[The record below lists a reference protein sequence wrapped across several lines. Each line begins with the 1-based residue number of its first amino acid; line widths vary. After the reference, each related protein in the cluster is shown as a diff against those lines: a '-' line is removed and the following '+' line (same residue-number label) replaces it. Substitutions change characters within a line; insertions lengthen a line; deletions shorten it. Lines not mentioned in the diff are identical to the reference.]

1 MSSYILPNIPS
12 LRRHQLLLEFAS
24 LKHAPP
30 PGVYM
35 SLTPGDPMIWAGVL
49 FVQNGPYASAIL
61 RFQIRF
67 PPSYPDVPPVVIF
80 TTDIFHPLLVPLT
93 TYTFTTGS
101 SSEDPVSARDEERL
115 PPGGFS
121 LRHGFPRWFVRAR
134 RSITNSA
141 ASSRNASGS
150 GSIPTSTEGESAGA
164 NNRPT
169 GDTNTENKPP
179 NDQAGHSTP
188 SKAKGTV
195 NSGLS
200 SNMPHT
206 DNNLACRVSPALSA
220 SPYAESKVHVPV
232 VVLLEYIRSTFED
245 AAILDALPLDAA
257 GNPGAWHAW
266 RAHRR
271 SVRGVKSEP
280 RRVDGE
286 GSSKVVNP
294 QARLPGEWNWE
305 GVWAKRVRNGIE
317 ASQSDSML
325 FGNAPRNG
333 GDDLIRFFNADDA
346 TLSSIKEKIIPPAD
360 ETLV

>member
-1 MSSYILPNIPS
+1 
-12 LRRHQLLLEFAS
+12 
-24 LKHAPP
+24 
-30 PGVYM
+30 
-35 SLTPGDPMIWAGVL
+35 
-49 FVQNGPYASAIL
+49 VQNGPYASAIL

-67 PPSYPDVPPVVIF
+67 PTSYPDVPPVVIF

-121 LRHGFPRWFVRAR
+121 LRHGFPRWFVRAQ
-134 RSITNSA
+134 RSITSSA

-150 GSIPTSTEGESAGA
+150 GSISISAGGESVGA
-164 NNRPT
+164 DDRLI
-169 GDTNTENKPP
+169 GDTNMENKSQ

-188 SKAKGTV
+188 KKARGNV
-195 NSGLS
+195 DGGLP
-200 SNMPHT
+200 SNMPHI
-206 DNNLACRVSPALSA
+206 DNDTFRVSPAPSA
-220 SPYAESKVHVPV
+220 SPYAESKMHVPV
-232 VVLLEYIRSTFED
+232 VVLLDYIRSTFED

-266 RAHRR
+266 KAHRR
-271 SVRGVKSEP
+271 SARGVKSEV
-280 RRVDGE
+280 RRVDGWTPE
-286 GSSKVVNP
+286 GSSKVMNP

-325 FGNAPRNG
+325 FGSAPRNG
-333 GDDLIRFFNADDA
+333 GDDLIRFFSVDDA
-346 TLSSIKEKIIPPAD
+346 TLSSIKEKITD
-360 ETLV
+360 EFRV

>member
-1 MSSYILPNIPS
+1 M
-12 LRRHQLLLEFAS
+12 
-24 LKHAPP
+24 
-30 PGVYM
+30 
-35 SLTPGDPMIWAGVL
+35 
-49 FVQNGPYASAIL
+49 
-61 RFQIRF
+61 
-67 PPSYPDVPPVVIF
+67 VIF

-121 LRHGFPRWFVRAR
+121 LRHGFPRWFVRAQ
-134 RSITNSA
+134 RSVTSSA

-150 GSIPTSTEGESAGA
+150 GSISVSTGGESVGA
-164 NNRPT
+164 DDRPI
-169 GDTNTENKPP
+169 GDTNSMNKSQ
-179 NDQAGHSTP
+179 NDQPGHSTP
-188 SKAKGTV
+188 KKAGSNV
-195 NSGLS
+195 DGGLPF
-200 SNMPHT
+200 NMPHI
-206 DNNLACRVSPALSA
+206 DNDTFRVSPAPSA
-220 SPYAESKVHVPV
+220 SLYAESKIHVPV
-232 VVLLEYIRSTFED
+232 VVLLDYIRSTFED

-280 RRVDGE
+280 RRVDSWTPE
-286 GSSKVVNP
+286 SSSKVINP

-325 FGNAPRNG
+325 FGSAPRNG
-333 GDDLIRFFNADDA
+333 GDDLVS
-346 TLSSIKEKIIPPAD
+346 LSCYRTE
-360 ETLV
+360 